1 MKKLIFML
9 NKLVQRYPRSYSVSQ
24 VIPLWLHHAPIC
36 EILLIQSCSSS
47 YLSQQIEVA
56 KVNCEAKHSMEIN
69 STISI
74 GGKTPQIP
82 TATSQ
87 KSNPINSAMRS
98 ATLIGWS
105 QADTTT
111 QWLNVLFFRGCVD
124 IARGKTLLKVL
135 PWHQPIALLVQP
147 PLFPRTV
154 LLGTRSEVRL
164 PRSGSEHLSLD
175 WVAFQ
180 TKGLVFQGSLISTT
194 KYLLTL

>member
-24 VIPLWLHHAPIC
+24 VIPLWLHHALIC

-47 YLSQQIEVA
+47 YLSQQREVA

-111 QWLNVLFFRGCVD
+111 QWLNVLFFRGLCRHSQRQDSTESVAMAPANCFACPASSVSPD
-124 IARGKTLLKVL
+124 SPFRDSVRG
-135 PWHQPIALLVQP
+135 
-147 PLFPRTV
+147 PL
-154 LLGTRSEVRL
+154 
-164 PRSGSEHLSLD
+164 
-175 WVAFQ
+175 A
-180 TKGLVFQGSLISTT
+180 
-194 KYLLTL
+194 